1 MIGDMA
7 ITYILLGA
15 GFLALYLYI
24 CYLAVRTSWYVFCAV
39 RTWAIARAGSDRAE
53 LLRSDGASYECYYRD
68 ALPSE
73 EADSVVEG
81 CAEDVPALCC
91 GTEVEASRGPAS
103 RRIARRQKSVHV
115 DGSARVISEKYF
127 GSVVAEARCVYAARG
142 YSEHNAELARSYMVR
157 IMKKHGVRP
166 SQIEERLE
174 DMVNATFHLSE
185 SQRRAER
192 ERRAML
198 DMGYMKVASK
208 Q

>member
-1 MIGDMA
+1 MS
-7 ITYILLGA
+7 YILLGA
-15 GFLALYLYI
+15 GFLTLYLYI
-24 CYLAVRTSWYVFCAV
+24 CYLSARLSWYVFCAV
-39 RTWAIARAGSDRAE
+39 RTWAIARVGSDRAE
-53 LLRSDGASYECYYRD
+53 QFRSDGASYECHYRD

-73 EADSVVEG
+73 EADVVVEG
-81 CAEDVPALCC
+81 CVEDVPAVCC
-91 GTEVEASRGPAS
+91 GNETQAPRGPAS

-142 YSEHNAELARSYMVR
+142 HSEHNAELARSYMVR

-174 DMVNATFHLSE
+174 DMVNAVFYMSE
-185 SQRRAER
+185 RQRRAER
-192 ERRAML
+192 ERRAMV